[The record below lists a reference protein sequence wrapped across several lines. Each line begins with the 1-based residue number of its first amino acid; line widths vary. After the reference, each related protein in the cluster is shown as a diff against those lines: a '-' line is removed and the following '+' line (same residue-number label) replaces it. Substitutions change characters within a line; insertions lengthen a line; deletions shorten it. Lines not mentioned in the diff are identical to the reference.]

1 MKEVQ
6 LFTLDNLEKLNLH
19 QITNLK
25 IRLISNDFL
34 EGDTPNVKYEEDKE
48 WALNNINIVMTNK
61 FNQEFMDNNKYKIM
75 LNRAPLRKLIKLN
88 TYIDSVLKVNEYVG
102 IKELDKE
109 FLNSIHTLSREL
121 NTQIKVRKQLFALD
135 TVSILTLGV
144 LLPMFVTY
152 FSTNGHRIFTTF
164 IFTLIFVILFT
175 VYYYAHNYI
184 IDKAELDIE
193 EE

>member
-175 VYYYAHNYI
+175 I
-184 IDKAELDIE
+184 
-193 EE
+193 